1 MGRIRPRTHDPVNI
15 AFCTLFDRQYLSR
28 GLTMIR
34 SLRRWLPGPAPE
46 IFVLCLDDVSH
57 AWLSQLGE
65 PGLRPIP
72 ISNLETAYPE
82 LPRARL
88 NRSHGEY
95 CFTLSPCLPLHL
107 LDTGRFD
114 AVVSLDADLFFLSD
128 PTPLLQ
134 HLERKPIFITRHA
147 FTQPMRKTGL
157 KTGQF
162 NVSFQGFRNDA
173 VGRACLNQW
182 RRQCLEWCFHRVDE
196 QNRRYADQR
205 YLDSWPDDFP
215 GQVTILEPPV
225 AGLAPWNLRDF
236 PLSLVDGH
244 LHSHGLRPA
253 FYHFHGLRF
262 LGQRRVANSLWRYH
276 ATADSVTTEHL
287 YAPYL
292 RELIE
297 TETACARATGTHAVV
312 LPDTLWARWQA
323 QTYFKATTDSFKAV
337 TLSQLHP
344 LQRLWRLL
352 K

>member
-1 MGRIRPRTHDPVNI
+1 MNV

-28 GLTMIR
+28 GLTMLR
-34 SLRRWLPGPAPE
+34 SLRRWLPAPSPTV
-46 IFVLCLDDVSH
+46 FALCLDEVSH
-57 AWLSQLGE
+57 TWLSQLGE
-65 PGLRPIP
+65 PGIHPVPIGE
-72 ISNLETAYPE
+72 LEAADPE

-107 LDTGRFD
+107 LDTGHFD

-134 HLERKPIFITRHA
+134 VLERKPIFITRHA
-147 FTQPMRKTGL
+147 FTLPMRQAGL
-157 KTGQF
+157 KTGEF

-173 VGRACLNQW
+173 AGRACLKQW

-196 QNRRYADQR
+196 QHRRFADQR
-205 YLDSWPDDFP
+205 YLDSWPVDFP
-215 GQVTILEPPV
+215 GEVTILEPPV

-244 LHSHGLRPA
+244 LNSNGLRPV

-262 LGQRRVANSLWRYH
+262 LGQRRIANALWRYH
-276 ATADSVTTEHL
+276 ATADSIITEHL
-287 YAPYL
+287 YSPYL
-292 RELIE
+292 RQWIE
-297 TETACARATGTHAVV
+297 TEASCSQATVTRATVTR
-312 LPDTLWARWQA
+312 DTLWARWQA
-323 QTYFKATTDSFKAV
+323 QTYFEATTDSFKAV
-337 TLSQLHP
+337 DLSQLHL